1 MRVYADD
8 GKMALFIGTCSPV
21 HFSRL
26 KVDMY
31 KSTEEK
37 IFILSVSCA
46 HLDRTVGIHEHISTG
61 TCWTFKNRNLHKRPV
76 GS

>member
-26 KVDMY
+26 KVDKY

-46 HLDRTVGIHEHISTG
+46 HLDRDMLD
-61 TCWTFKNRNLHKRPV
+61 F
-76 GS
+76 